1 MSAQKRRNDTVKFCV
16 LNYTLY
22 TLTLFGEGGGG
33 GGIPGSPLHAVYNDH
48 LWDHAK
54 TRLLYRDGLLIVG
67 YNGDIQDLPHLSLEV
82 EIMA

>member
-33 GGIPGSPLHAVYNDH
+33 GEFPVPPCMQCIMITFGTML
-48 LWDHAK
+48 K
-54 TRLLYRDGLLIVG
+54 RG
-67 YNGDIQDLPHLSLEV
+67 YCTE
-82 EIMA
+82 MACL